1 MNMNMIM
8 QQAQKVQKDIRK
20 AQEEVEKQIFT
31 SKQPLVEVE
40 VNGKK
45 EITRITID
53 KNITTDDIEM
63 LEDMILLA
71 TNDAIMKAT
80 KELENRLGKFGQGL
94 SGLF

>member
-1 MNMNMIM
+1 MNMNMLM
-8 QQAQKVQKDIRK
+8 QQAQKMQKDIKK

-40 VNGKK
+40 VSGKK
-45 EITRITID
+45 EITKITID
-53 KNITTDDIEM
+53 KNITLDDIEM

-71 TNDAIMKAT
+71 TNDAIKKANN
-80 KELENRLGKFGQGL
+80 ELESRLGKFGQGL

>member
-8 QQAQKVQKDIRK
+8 QQAQKMQNDIKK

-40 VNGKK
+40 VSGKK
-45 EITRITID
+45 KITKITID

-71 TNDAIMKAT
+71 TNDALSKAT
-80 KELENRLGKFGQGL
+80 TELENRLGKVGKGL
-94 SGLF
+94 SGLL

>member
-8 QQAQKVQKDIRK
+8 QQAQKMQRDIK
-20 AQEEVEKQIFT
+20 KTQEEVEKQTFT

-40 VNGKK
+40 VTGKK
-45 EITRITID
+45 EIKRITINKD
-53 KNITTDDIEM
+53 ISVDDIEM

-71 TNDAIMKAT
+71 TNDAINQAT
-80 KELENRLGKFGQGL
+80 NELESRLGKFGQGL